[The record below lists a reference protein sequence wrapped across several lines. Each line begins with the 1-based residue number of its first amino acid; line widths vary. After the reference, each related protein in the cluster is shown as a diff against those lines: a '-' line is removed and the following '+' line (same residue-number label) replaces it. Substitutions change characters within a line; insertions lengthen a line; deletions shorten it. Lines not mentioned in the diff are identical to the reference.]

1 MNEEPWDF
9 RAWAQGGMWLWAAP
23 GRDADP
29 NHGGIQWGKGVN
41 WKARDGGRGQHTREE
56 RHVGQLTVS

>member
-1 MNEEPWDF
+1 
-9 RAWAQGGMWLWAAP
+9 MWLWAAP

-56 RHVGQLTVS
+56 RHVGQLMGS